1 MSDTE
6 RGDAPAEDGEALAE
20 HRERVRAIIEADREL
35 LDALD
40 E

>member
-1 MSDTE
+1 MSETDPVND
-6 RGDAPAEDGEALAE
+6 RDDLAE
-20 HRERVRAIIEADREL
+20 HRERVRAIIDEDREL

>member
-6 RGDAPAEDGEALAE
+6 RVDDADGGDDLAE
-20 HRERVRAIIEADREL
+20 HRERVRAIIEDDREL